1 MERILSDLG
10 KYFLTIPDKRYCFD
24 HFVLISRVGSFFE
37 AHTLKSKTHSLHN
50 AVAAATLSGHNIRLV
65 NWLDAHEKQPNVDKA
80 SATYEADVEQ
90 YHFANRAYINVLSW
104 RSSPASFIK

>member
-1 MERILSDLG
+1 MDKILSDLG

-50 AVAAATLSGHNIRLV
+50 AVAAATLSGHNNRLLD
-65 NWLDAHEKQPNVDKA
+65 WLGAREEQPNVDKDPTA
-80 SATYEADVEQ
+80 YEAAVEQ
-90 YHFANRAYINVLSW
+90 YNFANGAYIICTCLTIFSYQ
-104 RSSPASFIK
+104 FL